1 MVSRACYTRFWTR
14 IKFGRDI
21 QILNISTLAECACAC
36 VGSASDEIVSAFAQ
50 PAMKFVPR
58 MLSLFWM
65 MVLKWV
71 VITPHADHVRKLAT
85 RLLSMRKNGLLVGRA
100 CMKIGYS
107 LAQQSY
113 KKISYS
119 LAEYTQKSTLPHVP
133 TCIYRVFPLF
143 PQSLHLS
150 PSPIPV

>member
-1 MVSRACYTRFWTR
+1 MVSKACYTRLWNR
-14 IKFGRDI
+14 IKFGGDI
-21 QILNISTLAECACAC
+21 QNLNISTLAECAFAC

-50 PAMKFVPR
+50 PAMKCIPR

-71 VITPHADHVRKLAT
+71 VITPYADHVRKLVI

-107 LAQQSY
+107 LAQHP
-113 KKISYS
+113 KKLVNHLMSIRK
-119 LAEYTQKSTLPHVP
+119 KSICT

-143 PQSLHLS
+143 PLSPLPLS
-150 PSPIPV
+150 PSPLPF